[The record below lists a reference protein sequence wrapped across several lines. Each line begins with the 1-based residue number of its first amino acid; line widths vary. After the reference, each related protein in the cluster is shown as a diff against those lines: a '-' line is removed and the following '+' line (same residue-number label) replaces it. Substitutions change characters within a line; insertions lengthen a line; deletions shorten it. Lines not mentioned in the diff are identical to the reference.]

1 MTYLGDADGELSMDQ
16 LRYHG
21 LLSTTKPERNTMTL
35 TYDPDYD
42 NCAGMPGCGGER
54 VLFYLVSRACGLL
67 PPLLRE
73 HLRRPARARDR
84 RQDPGHGLTA

>member
-54 VLFYLVSRACGLL
+54 VLFTWYREPAACCPRCYENIFGA
-67 PPLLRE
+67 PPE
-73 HLRRPARARDR
+73 
-84 RQDPGHGLTA
+84 PGTVVKIPVTA